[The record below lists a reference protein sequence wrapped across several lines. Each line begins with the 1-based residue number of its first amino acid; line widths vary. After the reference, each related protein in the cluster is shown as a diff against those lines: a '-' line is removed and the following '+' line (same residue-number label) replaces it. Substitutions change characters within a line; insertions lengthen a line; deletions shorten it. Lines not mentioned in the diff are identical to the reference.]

1 MTFRNRFGSLSLRFF
16 SFLNV
21 IFGARN
27 FMHKYQL
34 KWYACKTKWWT
45 RAYDSDLDIG
55 SDNISE
61 VPGTHPPSTSED
73 PLPNFEN
80 TSILLGFLENRSED
94 LFFALYFLPWFSVMS
109 PSRFVSVRTY
119 GFRAAKMIRMYGKY
133 VIDNMK
139 YMLPLATVIK
149 HFHCML

>member
-61 VPGTHPPSTSED
+61 VPGNLLLPPPFD
-73 PLPNFEN
+73 VW
-80 TSILLGFLENRSED
+80 G
-94 LFFALYFLPWFSVMS
+94 S
-109 PSRFVSVRTY
+109 PSKFWEYFHFVRVSREPKWRPFFCSLFSTLIF
-119 GFRAAKMIRMYGKY
+119 GHE
-133 VIDNMK
+133 
-139 YMLPLATVIK
+139 PLSICQRQNLWISSCKNDSNVWKICNRQHEIHVAPGN
-149 HFHCML
+149 CD